1 MLTKCFHSNYVDGV
15 TAAQDNL
22 TYASN
27 GHFILRAD
35 ATKYLE
41 PHGPGRDSVRLK
53 SYKQYTNSVM
63 MCVEQIY
70 SWIYSLIAGSCRFN
84 IRHMPTGCG

>member
-1 MLTKCFHSNYVDGV
+1 MLTKHFHSNYVDSA
-15 TAAQDNL
+15 TAAQENL

-41 PHGPGRDSVRLK
+41 PDGPGGDSVRLK
-53 SYKQYTNSVM
+53 SYEQYTNSVM
-63 MCVEQIY
+63 MCVELVY
-70 SWIYSLIAGSCRFN
+70 N
-84 IRHMPTGCG
+84 